1 MKPFRWAIGEM
12 YKVNGAVDAT
22 YTDLSS
28 SVSQR
33 HVSLTDL
40 ISAVTDSVERGYGLS
55 FLSFI
60 DTCN

>member
-1 MKPFRWAIGEM
+1 M